1 MWPLLLLW
9 GCLVLPVSGQ
19 KALQGPKEIRGFEG
33 GTVTLQCTYSEE
45 LKGRRKYWCREVGIL
60 FYRCS
65 STIYAGKGQE
75 TTQGRVSIR
84 DSPQELVFTVTLRDL
99 TLQDAG
105 KYWCGVEKVG
115 RDEAV
120 LMSLLVSSG
129 PCCPPSPSPSYQP
142 LASRSLQPKAKV
154 WQTQPPGLTSPGL
167 YPTITTAKQG
177 KTGTSLY
184 RHTGTSPYA
193 GTSPRAVTSPRT
205 VTSPHTGTS
214 THAGTSHAESSYP
227 TTQLNSVSAKGTHP
241 VPSSS
246 RSKPRVSIP
255 MVRMLAPVLVL
266 FTLLLATGLIA
277 LGSRALRWRKKAQLA
292 AKTQKNEKP
301 PGNGNGRH
309 PEYAM
314 IHPAGPTGPLAR
326 PEPSASLYTKI
337 QYLSQTTEEEEA
349 TSQAPEGDLIPMP
362 HTCEEELGFS
372 KFISV

>member
-154 WQTQPPGLTSPGL
+154 WQTQPPGL
-167 YPTITTAKQG
+167 
-177 KTGTSLY
+177 
-184 RHTGTSPYA
+184 R
-193 GTSPRAVTSPRT
+193 
-205 VTSPHTGTS
+205 
-214 THAGTSHAESSYP
+214 TSHAESSYP